1 MPLFAAKR
9 SLESRD
15 IVLLRSKIK
24 KQKEDVQY
32 LQSSV
37 RSLDDLQSRL
47 SKDLHSSERE
57 FSYRFSRLLIPLLN
71 WPEIAMAGRSTS
83 WVEKE
88 HLELLMDRV
97 RAKIV
102 GEPLEMIADRD
113 LKLKQS
119 ESLRLEFA
127 EALKALKSKEALL
140 DLQLEELQQF
150 ERRSAKSKK
159 KFKEEP
165 SEEKKDTL

>member
-1 MPLFAAKR
+1 
-9 SLESRD
+9 
-15 IVLLRSKIK
+15 
-24 KQKEDVQY
+24 
-32 LQSSV
+32 
-37 RSLDDLQSRL
+37 
-47 SKDLHSSERE
+47 
-57 FSYRFSRLLIPLLN
+57 
-71 WPEIAMAGRSTS
+71 
-83 WVEKE
+83 
-88 HLELLMDRV
+88 
-97 RAKIV
+97 
-102 GEPLEMIADRD
+102 MIADRD